1 MSEIGEYTLILFEDD
16 ILELKELL
24 EMSLN
29 IIFFHRNLSNNN
41 YEDAQSKLT
50 NITYVKLTNETLSK
64 EIIKIINDL
73 ENNFKNDSQ
82 IYGQIL
88 TLSFF
93 DKIEKKDNPW
103 EKWNFILVLSK
114 KEITKKKDEL
124 IVDEENKEFDK
135 ENKIREYIFKIIEK
149 LNDKG
154 NYMPSVNLND
164 KNLENETFLHKY
176 DTKEIKNEE
185 EYLSLFNNYMQKSQD
200 DIIIIKIYNYSFILF

>member
-64 EIIKIINDL
+64 EIIKIINDI

-88 TLSFF
+88 TFSFF
-93 DKIEKKDNPW
+93 EKVEKKDNPW
-103 EKWNFILVLSK
+103 EKWNFILVFSK
-114 KEITKKKDEL
+114 KEIAKKKDEL

-176 DTKEIKNEE
+176 ETKKIKNEE

-200 DIIIIKIYNYSFILF
+200 DIIIIKIYK

>member
-1 MSEIGEYTLILFEDD
+1 MSETGEYTLILFEDD

-64 EIIKIINDL
+64 EIIKIITDI

-93 DKIEKKDNPW
+93 EKVEKKDNPW

-176 DTKEIKNEE
+176 ETKKIKNEE

-200 DIIIIKIYNYSFILF
+200 DIIIIKIYK

>member
-64 EIIKIINDL
+64 EIIKIITDI

-176 DTKEIKNEE
+176 ETKKIKNEE

-200 DIIIIKIYNYSFILF
+200 DIIIIKIYK

>member
-64 EIIKIINDL
+64 EIIKIINDI

-93 DKIEKKDNPW
+93 EKAEKKYNPW
-103 EKWNFILVLSK
+103 EKWNFILVFSK
-114 KEITKKKDEL
+114 KEIAKKKDEL

-200 DIIIIKIYNYSFILF
+200 DIIIIKIYK

>member
-16 ILELKELL
+16 ILELRELL

-64 EIIKIINDL
+64 EIIKIITDI

-124 IVDEENKEFDK
+124 LIDEENKEFDK

-176 DTKEIKNEE
+176 ETKKIKNEE

-200 DIIIIKIYNYSFILF
+200 DIIIIKIYNY

>member
-64 EIIKIINDL
+64 EIIKIITDI

-93 DKIEKKDNPW
+93 EKVEKKDNPW
-103 EKWNFILVLSK
+103 EKWNFILVFSK
-114 KEITKKKDEL
+114 KEIAKKKDEL

-176 DTKEIKNEE
+176 ETKKIKNEE

-200 DIIIIKIYNYSFILF
+200 DIIIIKIYK

>member
-41 YEDAQSKLT
+41 YEDTQSKLT

-93 DKIEKKDNPW
+93 EKVEKKDNPW
-103 EKWNFILVLSK
+103 EKWNFILVFSK
-114 KEITKKKDEL
+114 KEIAKKKDEL

-176 DTKEIKNEE
+176 ETKKIKNEE

-200 DIIIIKIYNYSFILF
+200 DIIIIKIYK

>member
-64 EIIKIINDL
+64 EIIKIINDI

-93 DKIEKKDNPW
+93 EKVEKKDNPW
-103 EKWNFILVLSK
+103 EKWNFILVFSK
-114 KEITKKKDEL
+114 KEIAKKKDEL

-176 DTKEIKNEE
+176 ETKKIKNEE

-200 DIIIIKIYNYSFILF
+200 DIIIIKIYK

>member
-64 EIIKIINDL
+64 EIIKIINDI

-93 DKIEKKDNPW
+93 EKVEKKDNPW

-114 KEITKKKDEL
+114 KEIAKKKDEL

-200 DIIIIKIYNYSFILF
+200 DIIIIKIYN

>member
-41 YEDAQSKLT
+41 YEEAQSKLT

-64 EIIKIINDL
+64 EIIKIINDI

-93 DKIEKKDNPW
+93 EKTEKKDNPW
-103 EKWNFILVLSK
+103 EKWNFILVLSE
-114 KEITKKKDEL
+114 KEISKKKDEL

-176 DTKEIKNEE
+176 ETKKIKNEE

-200 DIIIIKIYNYSFILF
+200 DIIIIKIYK

>member
-16 ILELKELL
+16 ILELRELL

-64 EIIKIINDL
+64 EIIKITNDL
-73 ENNFKNDSQ
+73 VNNFKNDSQ

-93 DKIEKKDNPW
+93 EKAEKKYNPW

-200 DIIIIKIYNYSFILF
+200 DIIIIKIYK